1 MADLCPSNCM
11 IRQESASCEQ
21 KPSSRARTGRTTW
34 QNIKRTCKI
43 QNKNMNNPIKKWTK
57 DLNRNLIKEGIPK
70 AYCVYYI
77 YIYTYTQMLNLT
89 SYVNRELQIKTILW
103 YHSTCTRLAQ
113 IYNMDNTKCWRA
125 CGETETLIHCC
136 WEWKMMQ
143 LLWKTN
149 WQLTKFTT
157 SLPFDLVIMLLGI
170 FPQGAKIL
178 YLHKYLQVHV
188 YSSFFFLIAKT

>member
-1 MADLCPSNCM
+1 MSRSPPLEPELVGQLDKILKELVKFK
-11 IRQESASCEQ
+11 IRTWIIQLKNGQ
-21 KPSSRARTGRTTW
+21 KTWIEISS
-34 QNIKRTCKI
+34 
-43 QNKNMNNPIKKWTK
+43 KK
-57 DLNRNLIKEGIPK
+57 
-70 AYCVYYI
+70 VYQRHIVYTIYI